1 MGTVAVARAGPDD
14 HHRLLDDLPRG
25 APELHLDGFGVVRG
39 AAPAVAADPAEP
51 GPVGLQA
58 RAVLELQVGGFHR
71 LHGAETLLS
80 FLRKKKRTEAWN
92 GYHSS
97 MGPFEGY
104 GIAC

>member
-58 RAVLELQVGGFHR
+58 RAVLELQVGGFH
-71 LHGAETLLS
+71 
-80 FLRKKKRTEAWN
+80 
-92 GYHSS
+92 
-97 MGPFEGY
+97 
-104 GIAC
+104 